1 VGAVALKENPMTII
15 AVVPFLVAIV
25 GAIVFCLASNGNAK
39 ELGRGAYWMGV
50 LVVLWSLMGHVIRIG

>member
-1 VGAVALKENPMTII
+1 MTII